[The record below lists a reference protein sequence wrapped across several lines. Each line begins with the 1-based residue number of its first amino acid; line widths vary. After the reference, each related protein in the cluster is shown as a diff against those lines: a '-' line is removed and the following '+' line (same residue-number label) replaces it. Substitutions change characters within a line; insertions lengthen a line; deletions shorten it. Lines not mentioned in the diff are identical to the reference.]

1 MFKTHVNALVEHERV
16 CLGKG
21 LRDKLPLLKK
31 SAVVQAELGLCP
43 ATPNEWGAA
52 VCGAFSFPN
61 PIELERSTVVQEAL
75 AQTKRLNSDSWNP
88 GADWTLGTRETPS
101 PLRNTRQLSRGSRP
115 G

>member
-61 PIELERSTVVQEAL
+61 PIELERSTSYR
-75 AQTKRLNSDSWNP
+75 KP
-88 GADWTLGTRETPS
+88 
-101 PLRNTRQLSRGSRP
+101 RP
-115 G
+115 RD